1 MRVGFKKGTIEIG
14 EAIARKLGSKACL
27 EHDLVTVHVG
37 SAGNIEGEY
46 RVRSLEEVEMVFRD
60 GTSILCSPED
70 ILGESNQ
77 HTSLPT

>member
-14 EAIARKLGSKACL
+14 EAIARKLRSKTCL
-27 EHDLVTVHVG
+27 EHELVTVHIG
-37 SAGNIEGEY
+37 PAGNLEGEY
-46 RVRSLEEVEMVFRD
+46 RVRSLDEVEMVLRD

-77 HTSLPT
+77 HTALPT